1 MYHSFDVTVSTTTLP
16 LQDLGQ
22 DPGEHQVQSPEIEA
36 EEDRGRHHDHGGG
49 GDLLAAGPGDLL
61 ELGPHLR
68 EEGPELAELPG
79 DEAQRTAGTSPV
91 APAPLGGLLDLVRLL
106 DLLVLSDGH
115 LKSTPTPSRDPAGHR
130 EPPVG
135 RPGGTRTPNPRFWR
149 PVLHQLS
156 YWPSSFRGKRC
167 AAFPPRTPFARF
179 AGMNPAPL
187 AARRPLFRF
196 LVRGVLAA
204 EAAVLAQLQTL
215 GGLLLVLRGVV
226 VPPLAVGALEDDVVA
241 HRYLPSLPWLGDDL
255 GDGAGAHRAAALPD
269 GEAQPLLH
277 RDGCDQLHAHLRV
290 VPRHHHLHSV
300 RQGRHPRHVR
310 GPEVELRP
318 VAREERGV
326 TSPLLLRQHVH
337 LTLELRVRGDAPRLG
352 QHHPPLHFLP
362 VRPPQQHPDVVPRR
376 PLVQELLEHLDPRH
390 HLLLDLRAQPHQL
403 HFLPH
408 LHLPPLHPPRRHRPP
423 PRYREN
429 VLHRHQERLVH
440 LTRRQRDV
448 LVHRLHQL
456 QDRLRRPVLPRPLQ
470 RLQRRSPYHRDLVP
484 RKLVLLQKLPDLQLH
499 QVQKLRVVHHVHL
512 VQEDHDVRN
521 PHLTRQKDVLPGLRH
536 RPVRRRHHQDRTVH
550 LRRPRDHV
558 LDVVRMS
565 RAVHVRVVPV
575 PRLVLHV
582 RGVDRHPPLP
592 LLRSV
597 VDLVVSLELY
607 LRVRRRQHLRDRRRQ
622 RRLPVVHVPDRPDVH
637 VGLRPVELLLG
648 HPVSSSFS
656 RSPGRL
662 PVRISLPG
670 PPTDAD
676 ARHELEPTTRI
687 ELVTSSLPRTRSA
700 D

>member
-156 YWPSSFRGKRC
+156 YWPMS
-167 AAFPPRTPFARF
+167 
-179 AGMNPAPL
+179 L
-187 AARRPLFRF
+187 LRF

-277 RDGCDQLHAHLRV
+277 RDGRDQLHAHLRV
-290 VPRHHHLHSV
+290 VPRHHHLRSV

-310 GPEVELRP
+310 GPEVELPP

-326 TSPLLLRQHVH
+326 TSPLLL
-337 LTLELRVRGDAPRLG
+337 
-352 QHHPPLHFLP
+352 
-362 VRPPQQHPDVVPRR
+362 PQ
-376 PLVQELLEHLDPRH
+376 
-390 HLLLDLRAQPHQL
+390 
-403 HFLPH
+403 H

-440 LTRRQRDV
+440 LPRRQRDV

-484 RKLVLLQKLPDLQLH
+484 RKLVLLQQLPDLQLH

-536 RPVRRRHHQDRTVH
+536 RPVRRRHHQNRPVH
-550 LRRPRDHV
+550 LRRSRDHV

>member
-1 MYHSFDVTVSTTTLP
+1 MPTFLP
-16 LQDLGQ
+16 MIPWTAIAVVALQLKRRRAPADGRAARALFGVLLAEGLDLHV
-22 DPGEHQVQSPEIEA
+22 DPRRQVELHQRVH
-36 EEDRGRHHDHGGG
+36 RLGGG
-49 GDLLAAGPGDLL
+49 L
-61 ELGPHLR
+61 EDV
-68 EEGPELAELPG
+68 E
-79 DEAQRTAGTSPV
+79 
-91 APAPLGGLLDLVRLL
+91 
-106 DLLVLSDGH
+106 
-115 LKSTPTPSRDPAGHR
+115 

-135 RPGGTRTPNPRFWR
+135 PDLELLPALLVHVGRAVHRPAALHGGERDRPR
-149 PVLHQLS
+149 H
-156 YWPSSFRGKRC
+156 
-167 AAFPPRTPFARF
+167 PRA
-179 AGMNPAPL
+179 
-187 AARRPLFRF
+187 RPLG
-196 LVRGVLAA
+196 GVHDLA
-204 EAAVLAQLQTL
+204 
-215 GGLLLVLRGVV
+215 
-226 VPPLAVGALEDDVVA
+226 
-241 HRYLPSLPWLGDDL
+241 
-255 GDGAGAHRAAALPD
+255 DGAGAHGAAALPD

-277 RDGCDQLHAHLRV
+277 RDGRDQLHAHLRV

-440 LTRRQRDV
+440 LPRRQRDV
-448 LVHRLHQL
+448 PVHRLH
-456 QDRLRRPVLPRPLQ
+456 
-470 RLQRRSPYHRDLVP
+470 
-484 RKLVLLQKLPDLQLH
+484 
-499 QVQKLRVVHHVHL
+499 
-512 VQEDHDVRN
+512 
-521 PHLTRQKDVLPGLRH
+521 
-536 RPVRRRHHQDRTVH
+536 HHQDRTVH
-550 LRRPRDHV
+550 LRRSRDHV

-597 VDLVVSLELY
+597 VDLVVSLVLY

-670 PPTDAD
+670 PPTDAY

-687 ELVTSSLPRTRSA
+687 ELVTSSLPRT
-700 D
+700 

>member
-91 APAPLGGLLDLVRLL
+91 APAHLGGLLDLVG
-106 DLLVLSDGH
+106 LLVLSDGH

-326 TSPLLLRQHVH
+326 TSPLLLPQPVH
-337 LTLELRVRGDAPRLG
+337 LPIELRVPC
-352 QHHPPLHFLP
+352 
-362 VRPPQQHPDVVPRR
+362 
-376 PLVQELLEHLDPRH
+376 
-390 HLLLDLRAQPHQL
+390 
-403 HFLPH
+403 
-408 LHLPPLHPPRRHRPP
+408 
-423 PRYREN
+423 
-429 VLHRHQERLVH
+429 
-440 LTRRQRDV
+440 
-448 LVHRLHQL
+448 
-456 QDRLRRPVLPRPLQ
+456 
-470 RLQRRSPYHRDLVP
+470 
-484 RKLVLLQKLPDLQLH
+484 
-499 QVQKLRVVHHVHL
+499 
-512 VQEDHDVRN
+512 
-521 PHLTRQKDVLPGLRH
+521 
-536 RPVRRRHHQDRTVH
+536 
-550 LRRPRDHV
+550 
-558 LDVVRMS
+558 
-565 RAVHVRVVPV
+565 
-575 PRLVLHV
+575 
-582 RGVDRHPPLP
+582 
-592 LLRSV
+592 
-597 VDLVVSLELY
+597 
-607 LRVRRRQHLRDRRRQ
+607 
-622 RRLPVVHVPDRPDVH
+622 
-637 VGLRPVELLLG
+637 
-648 HPVSSSFS
+648 
-656 RSPGRL
+656 
-662 PVRISLPG
+662 
-670 PPTDAD
+670 
-676 ARHELEPTTRI
+676 
-687 ELVTSSLPRTRSA
+687 
-700 D
+700 